1 MSRSKKILLYVCF
14 GIAAAVGFLYYLF
27 PSETIKRLIATGIS
41 AANPNLTISIEKV
54 RPVLPPGIV
63 LKDINLE
70 YGKVALIDATDAKLI
85 PLPWT
90 LFKNRKT
97 VSFKVT
103 TSQGKIEGQAF
114 FLSTDARSLD
124 LNAALSGIQLDQV
137 AVLKKLTDFGI
148 SGELNGTISVNGEQN
163 SEKKARAVLDISQCT
178 VDLDNPL
185 FGLDKL
191 SFTRIE
197 AELTVQASRILI
209 NKCDLKGEELDGR
222 VSGTLQLQEPYE
234 KTLLNLSGVLKPHP
248 ELIAKIKQT
257 IPADLFAGKNIQ
269 RTGLPFKVTGTIE
282 NPGFSLR

>member
-27 PSETIKRLIATGIS
+27 PSETFKRLIATGIS

-63 LKDINLE
+63 LKEVNLE

-97 VSFKVT
+97 VSFKVA

-114 FLSTDARSLD
+114 FLSTNTQSLD

-137 AVLKKLTDFGI
+137 AALKDLADFGI
-148 SGELNGTISVNGEQN
+148 SGELNGTIAVNGEQN
-163 SEKKARAVLDISQCT
+163 SEKKARAVLDISQCI

-185 FGLDKL
+185 FGLHKL

-197 AELTVQASRILI
+197 AELTAQASRILI
-209 NKCDLKGEELDGR
+209 NKCDLKGEEVDGR

-257 IPADLFAGKNIQ
+257 IPVDLFAGKNIQ